1 MYASTTS
8 KLISRGSLA
17 AYEEGSTTKGES
29 GVNLYTVYNN
39 GYPVTYGNL
48 LHINGSGAGQLL
60 AEWCGNATLGH
71 LYYRSKRDNS
81 EHGWSTWGKIAFV
94 TDNVATASKWITAR
108 KITLSGSV
116 TGSVSIDGSGDVTLA
131 TTTNH
136 THNWA
141 NIEGKPS
148 TFTPSAHTHS
158 YITIST
164 CSTLDENSNNFSVEY
179 AGGSNSVI
187 TKPSGVDAFSVMK
200 LRTASGWYG

>member
-1 MYASTTS
+1 M
-8 KLISRGSLA
+8 
-17 AYEEGSTTKGES
+17 GES

-39 GYPVTYGNL
+39 GYPVAYGNL
-48 LHINGSGAGQLL
+48 LHIKGSGAGQLL

-81 EHGWSTWGKIAFV
+81 DNGWSTWGKIAFV
-94 TDNVATASKWITAR
+94 TDNVATASKWITTR

-116 TGSVSIDGSGDVTLA
+116 IGSVSIDGSSDVTLT

-136 THNWA
+136 THNWT
-141 NIEGKPS
+141 NIEGKPN
-148 TFTPSAHTHS
+148 TFTPSAHTHN

-164 CSTLDENSNNFSVEY
+164 CSSLDENSNNFSVEY
-179 AGGSNSVI
+179 AGGNNSVI
-187 TKPSGVDAFSVMK
+187 TKPSGVDAFGVMR